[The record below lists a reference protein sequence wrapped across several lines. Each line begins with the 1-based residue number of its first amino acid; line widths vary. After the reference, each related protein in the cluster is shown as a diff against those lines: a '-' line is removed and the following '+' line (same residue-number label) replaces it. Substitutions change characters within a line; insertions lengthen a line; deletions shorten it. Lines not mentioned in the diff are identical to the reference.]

1 MCESLEV
8 QCMLNRHFNPLTKN
22 NTSLE
27 NHWIPS
33 DVALFNQSSPD
44 WIILRGIKQ
53 LSVDISSVLYYCFL
67 KEQQYS
73 FYGGQQRPSSLKK
86 GPSPWEKQWFTHTAG
101 IPLGTLSWG
110 TSTTLCW
117 TIVLHT
123 HTKMNLN
130 FGYNKQPDHYHYGG
144 STTPVEEYATTR
156 TKPPHSCVFNRLC
169 TLMMTVEGT
178 HLLLLTLSRWKPEGI
193 SQITCKTCLTLI
205 QVTASL
211 VCPLHISGPLVT
223 LRHLPFAT
231 GGHVIALWHG
241 HVQSG

>member
-22 NTSLE
+22 YTSLK

-101 IPLGTLSWG
+101 IPLGTLMRDKHHLVLDNCTTYTHKNESKLWLQQTTRSLSLWRLNYTSRRICHYTYQ
-110 TSTTLCW
+110 TSTLLC
-117 TIVLHT
+117 L
-123 HTKMNLN
+123 
-130 FGYNKQPDHYHYGG
+130 Q
-144 STTPVEEYATTR
+144 
-156 TKPPHSCVFNRLC
+156 
-169 TLMMTVEGT
+169 
-178 HLLLLTLSRWKPEGI
+178 
-193 SQITCKTCLTLI
+193 
-205 QVTASL
+205 
-211 VCPLHISGPLVT
+211 
-223 LRHLPFAT
+223 
-231 GGHVIALWHG
+231 
-241 HVQSG
+241 